1 MVVATQYNIDI
12 FNLSN
17 MHKLFSIDLDNSL
30 VKIALSPGATSYYL
44 AYTANVTKGEA
55 TIYDLGTCVKHTTIN
70 AHKNPI
76 VQMCFDTKSTLL
88 VTASSDVVY

>member
-1 MVVATQYNIDI
+1 MT
-12 FNLSN
+12 L
-17 MHKLFSIDLDNSL
+17 H
-30 VKIALSPGATSYYL
+30 
-44 AYTANVTKGEA
+44 TANITKGEA